1 MQHNKDDFLK
11 DDKKKLT
18 KRPDQNKENDKDDN
32 FGQDEAM
39 AFSG

>member
-1 MQHNKDDFLK
+1 MQHNKDDFRK
-11 DDKKKLT
+11 DDKKEAT
-18 KRPDQNKENDKDDN
+18 KRPDQSKENDKDDN